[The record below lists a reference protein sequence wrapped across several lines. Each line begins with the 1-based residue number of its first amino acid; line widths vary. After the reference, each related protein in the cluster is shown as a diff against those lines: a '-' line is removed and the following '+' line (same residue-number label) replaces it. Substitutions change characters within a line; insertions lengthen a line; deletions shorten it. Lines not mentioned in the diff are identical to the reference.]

1 MKRSK
6 YTDETIIGIL
16 KERQG
21 GMTVADLTR
30 KYGVSEQS
38 IYRWQAKYGG
48 MAVSEAKRLRQ
59 LEEENARLKRMVA
72 ELSLDKQMLEDGLSN
87 SGRACSQ
94 KSRCG
99 PFDPDS
105 RP

>member
-6 YTDETIIGIL
+6 YTEERIIGIL

-21 GMTVADLTR
+21 GMKVADLTR

-48 MAVSEAKRLRQ
+48 MTFCEAKRSRQ
-59 LEEENARLKRMVA
+59 LEEENTRLKRMVS
-72 ELSLDKQMLEDGLSN
+72 EFSLD
-87 SGRACSQ
+87 R
-94 KSRCG
+94 
-99 PFDPDS
+99 
-105 RP
+105 